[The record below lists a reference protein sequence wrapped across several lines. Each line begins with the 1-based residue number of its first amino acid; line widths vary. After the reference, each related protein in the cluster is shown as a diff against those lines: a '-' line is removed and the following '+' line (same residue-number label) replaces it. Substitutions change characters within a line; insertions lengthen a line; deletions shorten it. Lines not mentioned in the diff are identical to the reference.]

1 MSWWFGG
8 PRDFIYIYTPLP
20 WQLAGYWWGIFV
32 IYLWL
37 SDGFT
42 DRTGSWIYARKVN
55 WPPDRPLTMRYKTV
69 IAPGLGLPPDY
80 KYSAL
85 VSPQPHIVFWLP
97 SSSLGYNYYIIKGI
111 TYGEVKPSRILFPS
125 LSNPYPPPCYWT
137 YKRFVGSCHVHHP
150 GGGLPL
156 EVTVIGT
163 TACYVYRKKTESRI
177 FRIPPANRLYDSKEE
192 DMGWK
197 GKGNNIR
204 IIPWPF
210 QPISS
215 LACYRIS
222 YL

>member
-8 PRDFIYIYTPLP
+8 PCDFIYIYTPLP
-20 WQLAGYWWGIFV
+20 WQRAGYWWGIFV

-55 WPPDRPLTMRYKTV
+55 WPPDRPLTMRYKLV
-69 IAPGLGLPPDY
+69 IAHGLGLPPEY

-85 VSPQPHIVFWLP
+85 VSPQPHIVFWLL

-111 TYGEVKPSRILFPS
+111 TYGEVKSSRILFPS

-150 GGGLPL
+150 GGVCLWRWLLSARQLATYIGKKQKAVYSVYLL
-156 EVTVIGT
+156 QISYTV
-163 TACYVYRKKTESRI
+163 ARRRI
-177 FRIPPANRLYDSKEE
+177 
-192 DMGWK
+192 WV
-197 GKGNNIR
+197 GKGNG
-204 IIPWPF
+204 IIYVLFLDLSSPYPF
-210 QPISS
+210 P
-215 LACYRIS
+215 
-222 YL
+222 